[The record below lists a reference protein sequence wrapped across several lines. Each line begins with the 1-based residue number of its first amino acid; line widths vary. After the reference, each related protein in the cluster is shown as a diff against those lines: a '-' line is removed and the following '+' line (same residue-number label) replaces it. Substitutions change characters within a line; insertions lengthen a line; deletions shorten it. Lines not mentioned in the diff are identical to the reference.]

1 MRLRAAQRDFVA
13 AVSLANVCF
22 ISSWRALLYP
32 RYSGYHLEELP
43 GRIQHASVI
52 LCVLSFAVLLWWGM
66 TLARRSTRAR
76 AVRLAR
82 VAFVLL
88 AFVALNGIRM
98 QFEALTLRGV
108 TDRMDKLVFWA
119 SLAGAILAGVGVFA
133 WRPRLLVFGSLRAVM
148 ILSAFVPVT
157 FSQAT
162 WALVSGDRERTTSW
176 VRPTPAGQPLER
188 PARRAVWIIFD
199 ELDFMAAF
207 GMERVP
213 VELPELRRLR
223 DESFFA
229 LDARPPA
236 DTTLKSIPSLLTGR
250 LVSEARAASY
260 KELSITFA
268 AGGGEVR
275 WSEQANIFTKV
286 REMGGAT
293 AAVGWYH
300 PYCRVLGDSL
310 DLCTRDLIPAGVGAR
325 ELSFGELMVKHARSL
340 WGIVPLAQR
349 LNDRIQGGNYAQSEI
364 RREHASVY
372 ARVSAAAANAAAD
385 RRLSLTLLHFP
396 VPHDPPIYD
405 RLTRG
410 FTYATPTNYF
420 DNLALADSTLGELR
434 RLMER
439 AGLWDETIVL
449 VSSDHW
455 WRVEMWREGLFWTGE
470 EQALTTGHTDRR
482 VPFIL
487 KLGGR
492 NTHLGYE
499 PAFNTVLSQDLLLA
513 LLRGEMST
521 PSEVAEWIDSRRQK
535 ATRH

>member
-1 MRLRAAQRDFVA
+1 MKLRAAQRDFVA
-13 AVSLANVCF
+13 ALSLANVCF

-43 GRIQHASVI
+43 GRIQYASVI
-52 LCVLSFAVLLWWGM
+52 LCVMSLAILLWWGM
-66 TLARRSTRAR
+66 ALARRTRHAR
-76 AVRLAR
+76 AIRLAH

-88 AFVALNGIRM
+88 TFVALNGIRM
-98 QFEALTLRGV
+98 QFESLTLRDLI
-108 TDRMDKLVFWA
+108 DRMDKLVFWA
-119 SLAGAILAGVGVFA
+119 SLAGALLAGAGVCA
-133 WRPRLLVFGSLRAVM
+133 WRPRLLVNTSLSAVM

-162 WALVSGDRERTTSW
+162 WALVSGGRESATTW
-176 VRPTPAGQPLER
+176 VRPALAGHALKR

-199 ELDFMAAF
+199 ELDFGAAF
-207 GMERVP
+207 GMERLP

-236 DTTLKSIPSLLTGR
+236 DATLKSIPSLLTGR
-250 LVSEARAASY
+250 LVSEARPASY

-268 AGGGEVR
+268 SGGREVR

-293 AAVGWYH
+293 AAAGWYH
-300 PYCRVLGDSL
+300 PYCRVLGDAL
-310 DLCTRDLIPAGVGAR
+310 DLCTHELLPEGAGAR
-325 ELSFGELMVKHARSL
+325 ELTFGELMVKHARGV
-340 WGIVPLAQR
+340 WDIIPMAQR
-349 LNDRIQGGNYAQSEI
+349 LNERIQSRNYIESEI

-372 ARVSAAAANAAAD
+372 ARVSAAAANAVAE
-385 RRLSLTLLHFP
+385 RSLSLTLLHFP

-405 RLTRG
+405 RRTRD
-410 FTYATPTNYF
+410 FNYAAPTNYF
-420 DNLALADSTLGELR
+420 DNLALADSALGEVR
-434 RLMER
+434 RTMER

-455 WRVEMWREGLFWTGE
+455 WRVEMWRGELFWTGE
-470 EQALTTGHTDRR
+470 EEALTAGHTDRR

-492 NTHLGYE
+492 NTHLSYE

-521 PSEVAEWIDSRRQK
+521 ASEVAAWIDRRRPD
-535 ATRH
+535 AARH